1 MRVHRWVLAIAV
13 AAPLVLAGCGDDDD
27 GGSGGSAAEDG
38 GGTKEVTIGWTPPD
52 ITGVFKTATDYFE
65 RAAED
70 AKAAGFE
77 VEIVSRSPATHTDFA
92 SQQAIVEDFISRNV
106 DVIAISPSDTQAI
119 KPAINRP
126 TTPGSR

>member
-1 MRVHRWVLAIAV
+1 MIPKKWLSVAGAGVLALGLV
-13 AAPLVLAGCGDDDD
+13 ACGDDSD
-27 GGSGGSAAEDG
+27 EG
-38 GGTKEVTIGWTPPD
+38 GGGGGASGETKKITIGWTPPD

-92 SQQAIVEDFISRNV
+92 SQRSCSAGSGAAAIASSTNGVLVVPGQIETARMPSR
-106 DVIAISPSDTQAI
+106 A
-119 KPAINRP
+119 
-126 TTPGSR
+126 